1 MLANL
6 NRAIALARRQHMPV
20 IFIQHDSGPGSDLAR
35 DSEAWRLHPALARQD
50 GDAVVHKRF
59 SDSFQHTTLTEL
71 LRGDDIDE
79 LWLAGS
85 ATEFCVDSTLRSAM
99 SQEYSVTLIADAHT
113 CKPRPQL
120 NAEQVIDHFNWVW
133 SNLDETPKP
142 LRVRGIAELESGAVN
157 ENRRARPAVSLAAS
171 LLLQRRC
178 GRGLGRRLLLGR
190 GGVLTHFA
198 GGLQQSALG
207 VVAVQGPAEHLLP
220 SCCCTHYVIHS
231 LVRMVYAAVVASCV
245 NPAAAD

>member
-1 MLANL
+1 MGNKALIIIDVQYGQIEGQPRAGRADAVLANL

-50 GDAVVHKRF
+50 SDAVVHKRF

-142 LRVRGIAELESGAVN
+142 LRVRGIAELESGAAN
-157 ENRRARPAVSLAAS
+157 ENRRARPAVSLCCFLVTSTAMRPRPWPPPS
-171 LLLQRRC
+171 SWPRRRPDALRWWSSTKC
-178 GRGLGRRLLLGR
+178 LGRRRRPG
-190 GGVLTHFA
+190 T
-198 GGLQQSALG
+198 S
-207 VVAVQGPAEHLLP
+207 
-220 SCCCTHYVIHS
+220 
-231 LVRMVYAAVVASCV
+231 
-245 NPAAAD
+245 

>member
-1 MLANL
+1 
-6 NRAIALARRQHMPV
+6 MPV

-35 DSEAWRLHPALARQD
+35 DSEAWRLHPMLARQD

-142 LRVRGIAELESGAVN
+142 LRARHRRVGKRRGKRKPPGTPGGFSCCFLVTSTAMRPRPWPPPSWP
-157 ENRRARPAVSLAAS
+157 RRRPDALRWWSS
-171 LLLQRRC
+171 TKC
-178 GRGLGRRLLLGR
+178 LGRRRRPG
-190 GGVLTHFA
+190 T
-198 GGLQQSALG
+198 S
-207 VVAVQGPAEHLLP
+207 
-220 SCCCTHYVIHS
+220 
-231 LVRMVYAAVVASCV
+231 
-245 NPAAAD
+245 

>member
-133 SNLDETPKP
+133 SIWTKRPSPYACAASPSWKAARQAKTAGHARRFLLLLPCYFNGDA
-142 LRVRGIAELESGAVN
+142 AEA
-157 ENRRARPAVSLAAS
+157 LAAAFF
-171 LLLQRRC
+171 L
-178 GRGLGRRLLLGR
+178 
-190 GGVLTHFA
+190 
-198 GGLQQSALG
+198 
-207 VVAVQGPAEHLLP
+207 
-220 SCCCTHYVIHS
+220 
-231 LVRMVYAAVVASCV
+231 
-245 NPAAAD
+245 AAAAS